1 MLTYLLHHITNAQ
14 KKSLNASAEKV
25 LMRSKVKPLDEGHV
39 LEHEFKFFP
48 FGPSDEDSLSIF
60 RPVLRNGMFIELYDT
75 VAVLHLYLD
84 TSDRFLLTSGCSL
97 RIQTRQQKKKCKVVF
112 KSKRANKGL
121 AMIRPE
127 TWTSY
132 RSREVI
138 DDLKTVNPVGRAFK
152 TLRAFC
158 DEVERQEAEF
168 EGVAWVQSFR
178 RIYVVWSGGIV
189 SKAPLPF
196 SAIVLEDVCGNE
208 LVDVN
213 LDEIVPSFRYKM
225 IAPIR
230 QVRYRLGEIEAIGQ
244 HMEHAESTREFLEA
258 LEMAAAS
265 HPDSN
270 FDIKSKYERVMY
282 ELGNI

>member
-1 MLTYLLHHITNAQ
+1 MLEY
-14 KKSLNASAEKV
+14 
-25 LMRSKVKPLDEGHV
+25 
-39 LEHEFKFFP
+39 EFKFFP
-48 FGPSDEDSLSIF
+48 FGPSDEDSLNIF
-60 RPVLRNGMFIELYDT
+60 RTVLRNGMFIELYDT
-75 VAVLHLYLD
+75 VAALHLYLD

-97 RIQTRQQKKKCKVVF
+97 RIQTRQRKKKCKVVF
-112 KSKRANKGL
+112 KSKRADKGL

-138 DDLKTVNPVGRAFK
+138 NDLKAVDPVGCAFK
-152 TLRAFC
+152 ALRTFC
-158 DEVERQEAEF
+158 DEMGRQKAEF

-178 RIYVVWSGGIV
+178 RIYVVWSGEIV
-189 SKAPLPF
+189 SKALLPF
-196 SAIVLEDVCGNE
+196 AAIVLEDVCGNE

-213 LDEIVPSFRYKM
+213 LDKIVPKFRYKVV
-225 IAPIR
+225 APIR

-244 HMEHAESTREFLEA
+244 HMEHAESAREFLKS
-258 LEMAAAS
+258 LEIAAAS

-270 FDIKSKYERVMY
+270 FDLKNKYERVMY

>member
-1 MLTYLLHHITNAQ
+1 MSPLKI
-14 KKSLNASAEKV
+14 
-25 LMRSKVKPLDEGHV
+25 KPLEEGHV

-60 RPVLRNGMFIELYDT
+60 RTVLRNGMFIELYDT

-97 RIQTRQQKKKCKVVF
+97 RIQTRQRRKKCKVVF
-112 KSKRANKGL
+112 KSKRTYKGPT
-121 AMIRPE
+121 MIRSE

-132 RSREVI
+132 RSKEVI
-138 DDLKTVNPVGRAFK
+138 NDLKTVAPVGCALK

-158 DEVERQEAEF
+158 NDMGRQEAEF

-178 RIYVVWSGGIV
+178 RIYVVWSGEMV
-189 SKAPLPF
+189 SKTPLPF
-196 SAIVLEDVCGNE
+196 AVIVLEDVCGND
-208 LVDVN
+208 LIDVT
-213 LDEIVPSFRYKM
+213 LDEIVPSFRYKVFT
-225 IAPIR
+225 PIR

-244 HMEHAESTREFLEA
+244 HMEHAERSKEYLEL
-258 LEMAAAS
+258 LEIAAAS
-265 HPDSN
+265 HPSSS
-270 FDIKSKYERVMY
+270 FDLKSKYERVMY